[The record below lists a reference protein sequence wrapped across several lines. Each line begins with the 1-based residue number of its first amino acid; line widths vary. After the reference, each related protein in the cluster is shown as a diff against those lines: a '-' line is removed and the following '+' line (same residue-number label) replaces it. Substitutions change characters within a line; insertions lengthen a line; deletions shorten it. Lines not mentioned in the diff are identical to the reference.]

1 MSDRFTTLSGVAA
14 PLMRANIDTDT
25 VIRIERLT
33 NARPQDTAAWLFEA
47 LRFDADGRED
57 PGFVLNQPAFRDAPI
72 LLAGENFG
80 CGSSREGAVWA
91 LKHSGIRCVIA
102 PSFGD
107 IFANNCFQNFV
118 LPVVLPAEQVGRLAA
133 QCAGGNARVTVDLE
147 RQVVVSPHGEEMAF
161 SVEALRREAMLGG
174 LDEIDATMQQEPAI
188 AAFEARD
195 RAARPWV
202 WQLADRPQADSITTA
217 VP

>member
-1 MSDRFTTLSGVAA
+1 VSAEDRFTVVAGVAA

-33 NARPQDTAAWLFEA
+33 NTEPKDTAPFLFEA
-47 LRFDADGRED
+47 LRVDADGRENPD
-57 PGFVLNQPAFRDAPI
+57 FVLNRPEFRGAPI

-118 LPVVLPAEQVGRLAA
+118 LPVVLPAAQVAALAE

-147 RQVVVSPHGEEMAF
+147 RQMVVSPRGEEMPFAIQ
-161 SVEALRREAMLGG
+161 SIRRTALLEG
-174 LDEIDATMQQEPAI
+174 LDEIGLTLKHADAI
-188 AAFEARD
+188 AAFQAQD

-202 WQLADRPQADSITTA
+202 WQPGA
-217 VP
+217 

>member
-1 MSDRFTTLSGVAA
+1 MSDRFTVLSGVAA

-25 VIRIERLT
+25 VIRIERLSNT
-33 NARPQDTAAWLFEA
+33 KPADTARWLFEA
-47 LRFDADGRED
+47 LRNE
-57 PGFVLNQPAFRDAPI
+57 PGFVLDQPQFQDAPI

-91 LKHSGIRCVIA
+91 LKYSGIRCVIA

-118 LPVVLPAEQVGRLAA
+118 LPVVLLPEQVGRLAE

-147 RQVVVSPHGEEMAF
+147 RQVVLSPRGEEMPF
-161 SVEALRREAMLGG
+161 ESEAIRRTALLDG
-174 LDEIDATMQQEPAI
+174 LDEIGLTMRHAAAI
-188 AAFEARD
+188 EAFQARD
-195 RAARPWV
+195 RAERPWV
-202 WQLADRPQADSITTA
+202 WLSAAGGPHGPPEHPA
-217 VP
+217 

>member
-1 MSDRFTTLSGVAA
+1 MSAGGGRTDRFTVLAGIAA

-33 NARPQDTAAWLFEA
+33 GAKPHETAPWLFES
-47 LRFDADGRED
+47 LRFRVDGSVD
-57 PGFVLNQPAFRDAPI
+57 PDFTLNQPAFRDAPI
-72 LLAGENFG
+72 LLTGENFG

-91 LKHSGIRCVIA
+91 LKYSGIRCVIA

-118 LPVVLPAEQVGRLAA
+118 LPVTLPSAQVERLAK
-133 QCAGGNARVTVDLE
+133 QCAGGNARMTVDLE
-147 RQVVVSPHGEEMAF
+147 RQVVVSPYGEDMPFEI
-161 SVEALRREAMLGG
+161 EAIRRSALLEG
-174 LDEIDATMQQEPAI
+174 LDEIGQTLKQEAAI
-188 AAFEARD
+188 AEFQAGD

-202 WQLADRPQADSITTA
+202 WQPGLGGE
-217 VP
+217 